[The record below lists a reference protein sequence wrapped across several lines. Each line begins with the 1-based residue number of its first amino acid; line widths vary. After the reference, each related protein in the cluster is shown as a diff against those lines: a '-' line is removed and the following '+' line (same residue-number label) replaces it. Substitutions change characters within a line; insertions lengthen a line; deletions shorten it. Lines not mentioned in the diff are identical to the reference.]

1 MDRIK
6 LKDLREMTFED
17 DGSQFFKIFSEIMNH
32 FDDFLLFLN
41 DEMKD
46 VDKMDEIEL
55 MERLF
60 YLVRKEELDILEELE
75 RIDILVRLE
84 IIAGLD
90 LKDLE
95 EIERYVEEMEEGM
108 KEMEELVEF
117 GWKEAKDTTLRR
129 AKEAF
134 EKSSFNIQEL
144 DILEELER
152 IDILLRLEIIAGLDL
167 EDLEE
172 IERYVEEMEEG
183 MKEMEELVEFGWK
196 EAKDTTLRRAKEAF
210 EKSSFNLRR
219 DDINDPWEE
228 VLSRER
234 LNKFGFKVRSL
245 IIFFNEIEDFI
256 SKKLEMKTLFQ
267 LSFNK
272 IKNSGVGPYQMEP
285 FLNQFGL
292 YYIPVSLE
300 ETKK

>member
-75 RIDILVRLE
+75 RIDILV
-84 IIAGLD
+84 
-90 LKDLE
+90 
-95 EIERYVEEMEEGM
+95 
-108 KEMEELVEF
+108 
-117 GWKEAKDTTLRR
+117 
-129 AKEAF
+129 
-134 EKSSFNIQEL
+134 
-144 DILEELER
+144 
-152 IDILLRLEIIAGLDL
+152 RLEIIAGLDL

-245 IIFFNEIEDFI
+245 IIFFTEIEDFI